1 MHVDYSTSRIVAL
14 VTRRAPVLEY
24 PPLVCRQ
31 DPTQNVKEGQ
41 PVARVH
47 VDYTV
52 KSGPERLQAL
62 LSAEEVAEL
71 QKTPFAIIQ
80 VSL

>member
-1 MHVDYSTSRIVAL
+1 M
-14 VTRRAPVLEY
+14 
-24 PPLVCRQ
+24 CRQ

-62 LSAEEVAEL
+62 LPVEEVAQL

-80 VSL
+80 VSLVPIVRNQGSRSDLV